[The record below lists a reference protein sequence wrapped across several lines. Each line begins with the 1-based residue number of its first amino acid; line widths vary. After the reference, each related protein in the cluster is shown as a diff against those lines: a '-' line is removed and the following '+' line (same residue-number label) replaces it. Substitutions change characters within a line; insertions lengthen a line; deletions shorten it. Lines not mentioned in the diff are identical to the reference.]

1 MRGESRTCLGRCPR
15 VGSCGYGMHAQKS
28 PEIAPGLFCI
38 ALAGAAGAKE
48 EPKPYFASF
57 SISFS
62 TMLAGTSS

>member
-1 MRGESRTCLGRCPR
+1 MDF
-15 VGSCGYGMHAQKS
+15 CGYGMHAQKS
-28 PEIAPGLFCI
+28 PEIAPRAFRI
-38 ALAGAAGAKE
+38 ALAGAASAML